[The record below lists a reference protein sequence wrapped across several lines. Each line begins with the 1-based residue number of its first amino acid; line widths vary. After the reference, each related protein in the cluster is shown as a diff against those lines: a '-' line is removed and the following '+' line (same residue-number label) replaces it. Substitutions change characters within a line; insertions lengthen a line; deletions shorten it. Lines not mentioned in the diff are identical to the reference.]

1 MSYVFATDGNSIL
14 CIFDKINKVMK
25 KITLIL
31 LMSIPIITAEAQN
44 NQNPL
49 LKNWNGNYGGVPAF
63 NEYKIGDLKPAIKIA
78 IQEKLDEYNTIAN
91 NPKPATFENTIV
103 AMEKAGKKLSQAKAV
118 FDMYSSNL
126 NTPEFEPIEVEVT
139 PLFSELNSKIYQ
151 NKKLFDRIET
161 VYNSKDKSKLTAE
174 QQRLVWYHY
183 ANFVRE
189 GAKASAESKAKI
201 AKINQ
206 ELASLFTKFS
216 QNQLADESN
225 YYLELKSEADF
236 DGLPTELKNAAIAE
250 AKERNLQVMGCI
262 ANTRSSIEPF
272 LTFSSR
278 RDLREK
284 AFDIFVKRGD
294 NTNDNNN
301 NAILVQILKLRAE
314 KAKLLGFKTFA
325 DWSLSNTMAQKPEKT
340 MELMLSVWQP
350 AVAKVHEDV
359 AEMQKMVETEGG
371 KFKIAPWDYRYYAE
385 KVRKAK
391 YDVDANQIKPYLQ
404 LEKLREGMF
413 WVAGE
418 AFNLNFKQ
426 VNNVPV
432 FHQDVRVWEVSRK
445 DSGKT
450 VGLFYFDPYARKG
463 KRSGAWMTAYR
474 EQSRVNGEVLTL
486 VSNNCNFIKGNDNE
500 PILISWDDATTLFH
514 EFGHALHGLCSD
526 VTYPSLSGTNTPRDY
541 VEFPSQILERW
552 LSTPDVLNKFALHYQ
567 TNEPMPMSLV
577 KRIEE
582 AGTFNEGFSTVETI
596 SSALVDMKLHLL
608 ENPNI
613 NPIEFEKE
621 TLTNLKMP
629 SEIVMRHRIPQ
640 FGHIFSGDD
649 YAAGYYGYLWA
660 DVISADATEAFTEAK
675 GGLYDKKVS
684 KRLLDNV
691 FSIGNTIDPEIAY
704 KKYRGKAAT
713 SDALMR
719 ARNFPIKKK

>member
-1 MSYVFATDGNSIL
+1 
-14 CIFDKINKVMK
+14 MK
-25 KITLIL
+25 KIIATL
-31 LMSIPIITAEAQN
+31 LMSIPIITAEAQE

-49 LKNWNGNYGGVPAF
+49 LKNWAGNYGGVPAF
-63 NEYKIGDLKPAIKIA
+63 NDYKISDLKPAIKIA
-78 IQEKLDEYNTIAN
+78 IQEKLDEYNKIAN

-118 FDMYSSNL
+118 FDIYSSNL

-161 VYNSKDKSKLTAE
+161 VYNSKDKSKLTGE
-174 QQRLVWYHY
+174 QQRLIWYHY

-189 GAKASAESKAKI
+189 GAKASAENKAKI

-206 ELASLFTKFS
+206 ELATLFTKFS

-225 YYLELKSEADF
+225 YYLELKTEADF
-236 DGLPTELKNAAIAE
+236 EGLPTELKNAAIAE
-250 AKERNLQVMGCI
+250 AKERNLKVMGCI

-284 AFDIFVKRGD
+284 AFELFVKRGD
-294 NTNDNNN
+294 NNNDNNN
-301 NAILVQILKLRAE
+301 NAILVQIVKLRAE

-325 DWSLSNTMAQKPEKT
+325 DWSLSNTMAQNPLKA
-340 MELMLSVWQP
+340 MDLMLSVWQP

-359 AEMQKMVETEGG
+359 AQMQKMVDAEGG

-418 AFNLNFKQ
+418 VFNLNFKQ
-426 VNNVPV
+426 VTNVPV

-474 EQSRVNGEVLTL
+474 EQSRIDGEVLTL

-500 PILISWDDATTLFH
+500 PILISWDDASTLFH

-552 LSTPDVLNKFALHYQ
+552 LSTPEVLNKFALHYQ
-567 TNEPMPMSLV
+567 TKEPMPMSLV
-577 KRIEE
+577 KRIED
-582 AGTFNEGFSTVETI
+582 AATFNEGFSTVETI

-608 ENPNI
+608 ENPEI
-613 NPIEFEKE
+613 DPRDFERA
-621 TLTNLKMP
+621 TLFDLKMP

-660 DVISADATEAFTEAK
+660 DVISADATEAFTESK
-675 GGLYDKKVS
+675 GGLYDKEVS

-704 KKYRGKAAT
+704 KKYRGKAAK

-719 ARNFPIKKK
+719 ARNFPIAK

>member
-1 MSYVFATDGNSIL
+1 
-14 CIFDKINKVMK
+14 
-25 KITLIL
+25 
-31 LMSIPIITAEAQN
+31 MSIPIITAEAQE

-49 LKNWNGNYGGVPAF
+49 LKNWTGNYGGVPAF
-63 NEYKIGDLKPAIKIA
+63 NDYKISDLKPAIKIA

-91 NPKPATFENTIV
+91 NSKPATFENTIV
-103 AMEKAGKKLSQAKAV
+103 AMEQAGKKLGRVKAV
-118 FDMYSSNL
+118 FDIYSSNL

-161 VYNSKDKSKLTAE
+161 IYNSKDKSKLTPE

-225 YYLELKSEADF
+225 YYLELKTEADF
-236 DGLPTELKNAAIAE
+236 EGLPTELKNAAIAE
-250 AKERNLQVMGCI
+250 AKERNLEVMGCV

-294 NTNDNNN
+294 NSNENNN
-301 NAILVQILKLRAE
+301 NAILVKILKLRAE

-325 DWSLSNTMAQKPEKT
+325 DWSLSNTMAQNPLKA
-340 MELMLSVWQP
+340 MELMQSVWQP

-359 AEMQKMVETEGG
+359 IEMQKMVEAEGG

-418 AFNLNFKQ
+418 VFNLNFKQ

-474 EQSRVNGEVLTL
+474 EQSRIDGDVLTL

-500 PILISWDDATTLFH
+500 PILISWDDASTLFH

-552 LSTPDVLNKFALHYQ
+552 LSTPEVLNKFALHYQ
-567 TNEPMPMSLV
+567 TKEPMPMSLV
-577 KRIEE
+577 KRIED
-582 AGTFNEGFSTVETI
+582 AATFNEGFSTVETI

-608 ENPNI
+608 ENPEI
-613 NPIEFEKE
+613 DPRDYERA
-621 TLTNLKMP
+621 TLFDLKMP

-660 DVISADATEAFTEAK
+660 DVISADATEAFTESK
-675 GGLYDKKVS
+675 GGLYDKEVS

-704 KKYRGKAAT
+704 KKYRGKAAK

-719 ARNFPIKKK
+719 ARNFPIAK

>member
-1 MSYVFATDGNSIL
+1 MH
-14 CIFDKINKVMK
+14 
-25 KITLIL
+25 
-31 LMSIPIITAEAQN
+31 
-44 NQNPL
+44 
-49 LKNWNGNYGGVPAF
+49 
-63 NEYKIGDLKPAIKIA
+63 
-78 IQEKLDEYNTIAN
+78 
-91 NPKPATFENTIV
+91 TFENTIV
-103 AMEKAGKKLSQAKAV
+103 AMEKAGKKISQAKAV
-118 FDMYSSNL
+118 FDIYSSNL

-151 NKKLFDRIET
+151 NKTLFDRIET
-161 VYNSKDKSKLTAE
+161 IYNSKDKSKLTPE

-225 YYLELKSEADF
+225 YYLELKTEADF
-236 DGLPTELKNAAIAE
+236 EGLPTELKNAAIAE
-250 AKERNLQVMGCI
+250 AKERNLEVMGCI

-294 NTNDNNN
+294 NSNENNN

-371 KFKIAPWDYRYYAE
+371 KFKIEPWDYRYYAE

-418 AFNLNFKQ
+418 VFNLNFKQ
-426 VNNVPV
+426 VNNIPV

-474 EQSRVNGEVLTL
+474 EQSRIDGEVLTL

-500 PILISWDDATTLFH
+500 PILISWDDASTLFH

-552 LSTPDVLNKFALHYQ
+552 LSTPEVLNKFALHYQ
-567 TNEPMPMSLV
+567 TKEPMPMSLV
-577 KRIEE
+577 KRIED
-582 AGTFNEGFSTVETI
+582 AATFNEGFSTVETI

-608 ENPNI
+608 ENPEI
-613 NPIEFEKE
+613 DPREFEKT
-621 TLTNLKMP
+621 TLSELKMP

-660 DVISADATEAFTEAK
+660 DVISADATEAFTESK
-675 GGLYDKKVS
+675 GGLYDKEVS

-704 KKYRGKAAT
+704 KKYRGKAAK

-719 ARNFPIKKK
+719 ARNFPIAK

>member
-1 MSYVFATDGNSIL
+1 
-14 CIFDKINKVMK
+14 MK
-25 KITLIL
+25 KIIATL
-31 LMSIPIITAEAQN
+31 LMSIPIITAEAQE

-49 LKNWNGNYGGVPAF
+49 LKKWTGNYGGVPAF
-63 NEYKIGDLKPAIKIA
+63 NEYKITDLKPAIKIA

-91 NPKPATFENTIV
+91 NSKPATFENTIV
-103 AMEKAGKKLSQAKAV
+103 AMEQAGKKLGRVKAV
-118 FDMYSSNL
+118 FDIYSSNL

-161 VYNSKDKSKLTAE
+161 IYNSKDKSKLTPE

-225 YYLELKSEADF
+225 YYLELKTEADF
-236 DGLPTELKNAAIAE
+236 EGLPTELKNAAIAE
-250 AKERNLQVMGCI
+250 AKERNLEVMGCV

-294 NTNDNNN
+294 NSNENNN
-301 NAILVQILKLRAE
+301 NAILVKILKLRAE

-325 DWSLSNTMAQKPEKT
+325 DWSLSNTMAQNPLKA

-359 AEMQKMVETEGG
+359 AEMQKMVEAEGG

-418 AFNLNFKQ
+418 VFNLNFKQ

-474 EQSRVNGEVLTL
+474 EQSRIDGDVLTL

-500 PILISWDDATTLFH
+500 PILISWDDASTLFH

-552 LSTPDVLNKFALHYQ
+552 LSTPEVLNKFALHYQ
-567 TNEPMPMSLV
+567 TKEPMPMSLV
-577 KRIEE
+577 KRIED
-582 AGTFNEGFSTVETI
+582 AATFNEGFSTVETI

-608 ENPNI
+608 ESPEI
-613 NPIEFEKE
+613 DPRDYERA
-621 TLTNLKMP
+621 TLFDLKMP

-660 DVISADATEAFTEAK
+660 DVISADATEAFTESK
-675 GGLYDKKVS
+675 GGLYDKEVS

-704 KKYRGKAAT
+704 KKYRGKAAK

-719 ARNFPIKKK
+719 ARNFPIAK

>member
-1 MSYVFATDGNSIL
+1 
-14 CIFDKINKVMK
+14 MK
-25 KITLIL
+25 KIIATL
-31 LMSIPIITAEAQN
+31 LMSIPIITAEAQE

-49 LKNWNGNYGGVPAF
+49 LKNWTGNYGGVPAF
-63 NEYKIGDLKPAIKIA
+63 NDYKISDLKPAIKIA
-78 IQEKLDEYNTIAN
+78 IKEKLDEYNTIAN
-91 NPKPATFENTIV
+91 NSKPATFENTIV
-103 AMEKAGKKLSQAKAV
+103 AMEQAGKKLGRVKAV
-118 FDMYSSNL
+118 FDIYSSNL

-161 VYNSKDKSKLTAE
+161 IYNSKDKSKLTPE

-225 YYLELKSEADF
+225 YYLELKTEADF
-236 DGLPTELKNAAIAE
+236 EGLPTELKNAAIAE
-250 AKERNLQVMGCI
+250 AKERNLEVMGCV

-294 NTNDNNN
+294 NSNENNN
-301 NAILVQILKLRAE
+301 NAILVKILKLRAE

-325 DWSLSNTMAQKPEKT
+325 DWSLSNTMAQNPLKA

-359 AEMQKMVETEGG
+359 AEMQKMVEAEGG

-418 AFNLNFKQ
+418 VFNLNFKQ

-474 EQSRVNGEVLTL
+474 EQSRIDGEVLTL

-500 PILISWDDATTLFH
+500 PILISWDDASTLFH

-552 LSTPDVLNKFALHYQ
+552 LSTPEVLNKFALHYQ
-567 TNEPMPMSLV
+567 TKEPMPMSLV
-577 KRIEE
+577 KRIED
-582 AGTFNEGFSTVETI
+582 AATFNEGFSTVETI

-608 ENPNI
+608 ENPEI
-613 NPIEFEKE
+613 DPRDYERA
-621 TLTNLKMP
+621 TLFDLKMP

-660 DVISADATEAFTEAK
+660 DVISADATEAFTESK
-675 GGLYDKKVS
+675 GGLYDKEVS

-704 KKYRGKAAT
+704 KKYRGKAAK

-719 ARNFPIKKK
+719 ARNFPIAK